1 MDIVE
6 RHDHTGAKPITIQ
19 LDPAEVLALYSFL
32 ALGEHFAATVSGEL
46 SPFSPDETRG
56 HISMIAESASKTL
69 MRKLAAAV
77 KAVQTRAR
85 SGGADELCGEAHYV
99 AVAVST

>member
-1 MDIVE
+1 M
-6 RHDHTGAKPITIQ
+6 
-19 LDPAEVLALYSFL
+19 
-32 ALGEHFAATVSGEL
+32 SGEL
-46 SPFSPDETRG
+46 SPFSSDETRG

-85 SGGADELCGEAHYV
+85 SDELCGEAHYV

>member
-56 HISMIAESASKTL
+56 HISTIAESASKTL
-69 MRKLAAAV
+69 MHKLAVAI
-77 KAVQTRAR
+77 KAVSTRAR
-85 SGGADELCGEAHYV
+85 SGGADKLCGEAEYV
-99 AVAVST
+99 AVVVST